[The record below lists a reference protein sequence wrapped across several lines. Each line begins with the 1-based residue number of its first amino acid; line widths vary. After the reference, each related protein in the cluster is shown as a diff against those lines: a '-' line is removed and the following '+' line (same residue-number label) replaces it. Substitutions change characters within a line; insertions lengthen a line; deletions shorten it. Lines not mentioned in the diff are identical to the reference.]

1 MTNVPSVSFTANGFI
16 APSESAV
23 LAGVEAD
30 INAAFGGGL
39 NPAPSTPQGQIAAS
53 DTAII
58 GSSNDLL
65 LALFNGVDPAYAS
78 GRMQDAIGRIYF
90 MTRNPAQPTV
100 LQVLCSGLA
109 GVVIPVGALV
119 QDTSGYT
126 YFCTQA
132 GTIPSGGTIT
142 LPFANTLTG
151 ALAIPATNSLS
162 IYQAVAGWDSVSCSS
177 GALGNA
183 VETRAAFEA
192 RREASV
198 ALNSQGFLP
207 SILGAVLNVPNV
219 LDAYV
224 TENNTSVSVGA
235 NGASVTAS
243 ISGTVLTVT
252 AAPAGS
258 IAIGEYI
265 NGAGVTFGTTITA
278 FGTGSG
284 GVGTYQVSSAQTVPL
299 STLTVGGVP
308 IVANSIYVCVS
319 GGTASAIAQAIWS
332 KKPPGC
338 NYTGNT
344 TVTVYDTSAQY
355 PSPGIPYQVSY
366 QTAAALPFVVA
377 VTIKNSVAVP
387 SNASALIQAA
397 IISAFAGADG
407 GSRAKIGS
415 TVYASRYYA
424 GVAALGAWANIVS
437 IQIGSTASP
446 SAVVTGA
453 IAANTLTVSGVTSG
467 TLAVGQTIF
476 GSGVIDGTTI
486 TALGTGTGWA
496 GTYTVSNSQTVAS
509 ETITA
514 VTAHLNAVATNINQ
528 APSVTAADIVVTL
541 V

>member
-1 MTNVPSVSFTANGFI
+1 MTNVPSISFTANGFV
-16 APSESAV
+16 APSESAI

-30 INAAFGGGL
+30 INAAFGGSL

-90 MTRNPAQPTV
+90 MTRNPAQPTT

-132 GTIPSGGTIT
+132 GTIQSGGTVT
-142 LPFANTLTG
+142 LPFANTTTG
-151 ALAIPATNSLS
+151 PLAIPATNSQS
-162 IYQAVAGWDSVSCSS
+162 IYQAVAGWDSVTCSS
-177 GALGNA
+177 GSIGNA

-224 TENNTSVSVGA
+224 TENPTSSNVGA

-258 IAIGEYI
+258 VTVGEYV
-265 NGAGVTFGTTITA
+265 NGPGVTFGTTIVA
-278 FGTGSG
+278 LGTGTG
-284 GVGTYQVSSAQTVPL
+284 GVGTYQVSVSQTVP
-299 STLTVGGVP
+299 STTLTVGGVP

-319 GGTASAIAQAIWS
+319 GGTATAIAQAIWS
-332 KKPPGC
+332 KKSPGC

-344 TVTVYDTSAQY
+344 TITVYDTSSQY

-366 QTAAALPFVVA
+366 QIAAALPFVVA

-387 SNASALIQAA
+387 SNASSLIKAA

-437 IQIGSTASP
+437 IQIGSTNSP
-446 SAVVTGA
+446 SAIVTGA
-453 IAANTLTVSGVTSG
+453 IAANTLTVSAVTSG

-476 GSGVIDGTTI
+476 GAGAIDGTTI
-486 TALGTGTGWA
+486 TALGTGTGGV

-514 VTAHLNAVATNINQ
+514 VTANLNSVGTNINQ

>member
-1 MTNVPSVSFTANGFI
+1 MTSVPTISFTANGFI
-16 APSESAV
+16 APTESAI

-53 DTAII
+53 NTAII
-58 GSSNDLL
+58 GSNNDLL
-65 LALFNGVDPAYAS
+65 LALFNGIDPAYAS

-90 MTRNPAQPTV
+90 LTRYPAQSTA

-109 GVVIPVGALV
+109 GVVIPVGALI

-132 GTIPSGGTIT
+132 GTITSGGTIT

-224 TENNTSVSVGA
+224 SENPTASNVGA

-258 IAIGEYI
+258 VTVGEYV
-265 NGAGVTFGTTITA
+265 NGPGVTFGTTIVA
-278 FGTGSG
+278 LGTGTG
-284 GVGTYQVSSAQTVPL
+284 GVGTYQVSVSQTVP
-299 STLTVGGVP
+299 STTLTVGGVP

-319 GGTASAIAQAIWS
+319 GGSASAIAQAIWS

-338 NYTGNT
+338 GYTGNT

-424 GVAALGAWANIVS
+424 GVAALGSWANIVS

-446 SAVVTGA
+446 SAVVAGA
-453 IAANTLTVSGVTSG
+453 IAANTLTVSAVTSG

-476 GSGVIDGTTI
+476 GAGVIDGTTI
-486 TALGTGTGWA
+486 TALGTGAGGI

-514 VTAHLNAVATNINQ
+514 VTANLNAVPTNINQ